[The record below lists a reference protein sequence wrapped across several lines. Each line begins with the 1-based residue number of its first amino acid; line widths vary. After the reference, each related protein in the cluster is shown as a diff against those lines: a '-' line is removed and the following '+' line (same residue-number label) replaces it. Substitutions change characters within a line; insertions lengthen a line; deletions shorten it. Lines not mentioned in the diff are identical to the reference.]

1 MGDVFSYE
9 TPILSIDEFS
19 IGLLEKDRVD
29 GLLIRCDEN
38 GYYNIGI
45 QINDKE
51 VVKVDSAAGRRR
63 HAQDPIL
70 GGKSEQVRRQYKSRE
85 PQLGPFRSIA
95 ANN

>member
-51 VVKVDSAAGRRR
+51 VVKVDSAVEDDAMRKIQYWAERV
-63 HAQDPIL
+63 
-70 GGKSEQVRRQYKSRE
+70 EQVRQQYKSRE
-85 PQLGPFRSIA
+85 PQLGPFTDQ
-95 ANN
+95 